1 MSGINLISNAALAE
15 ICPQLKQLRQER
27 GLSLEELQ
35 AQVHIETKLL
45 KRMEAGRYLPYSFL
59 KRLLA
64 FYGKS
69 IRIVIE

>member
-1 MSGINLISNAALAE
+1 MSGINWISTAAWAE

-27 GLSLEELQ
+27 GLSLEELRDE
-35 AQVHIETKLL
+35 AHISIKLL